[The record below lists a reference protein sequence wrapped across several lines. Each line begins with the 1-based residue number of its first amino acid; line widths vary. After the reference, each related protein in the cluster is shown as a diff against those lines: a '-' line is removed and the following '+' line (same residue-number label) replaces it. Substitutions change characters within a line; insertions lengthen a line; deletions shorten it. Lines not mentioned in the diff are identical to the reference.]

1 MIDNVCTWM
10 HMKGIGEKN
19 WEWNGW
25 VKFEASEAYVGN
37 GNQSSIG
44 FFFKKK
50 KKRSSW
56 MKRLELGYSPLLF
69 QTHTFALNSLDNV
82 ETLKD
87 FVNKV
92 M

>member
-37 GNQSSIG
+37 GNQSSVG
-44 FFFKKK
+44 FFLKKK
-50 KKRSSW
+50 KK
-56 MKRLELGYSPLLF
+56 KIK
-69 QTHTFALNSLDNV
+69 LD
-82 ETLKD
+82 EKTGAWL
-87 FVNKV
+87 
-92 M
+92 